1 MTGVMHPQTGAF
13 IGSAEMAS
21 LGYPIGAEL
30 AHMWGVPTLT
40 GVDSSADTSS
50 WESSLG
56 VVSNLLLCALC
67 GAEMGTGFGLREM
80 CTLLTPEALVLDS
93 EIYHTARVEASGLDT
108 SWEALALDV
117 IKEVGPMGNFLYH
130 KHTMDHIGTLHYS
143 DLILKPKEGG
153 GYQNPIE
160 LALEKTNWILENHRP
175 EPLSDVQQRELK
187 RIIQVAD
194 QEMM

>member
-1 MTGVMHPQTGAF
+1 
-13 IGSAEMAS
+13 
-21 LGYPIGAEL
+21 
-30 AHMWGVPTLT
+30 
-40 GVDSSADTSS
+40 
-50 WESSLG
+50 
-56 VVSNLLLCALC
+56 
-67 GAEMGTGFGLREM
+67 MGTGFGLREM

-108 SWEALALDV
+108 SREALALDV

-143 DLILKPKEGG
+143 DHILKPKEGG

-187 RIIQVAD
+187 RIIQAAD
-194 QEMM
+194 HEMM